1 MEEYTKKV
9 SFLQYFWLLKRNELI
24 RRHNIIPDVKQKKIQ
39 KIQKATWENYNI
51 IPAHKII
58 LHWNFVFRRIP
69 SILYKVQKS
78 IKETVDAMREA
89 PHFSIIHIR
98 TTTMT
103 RIQNI
108 DRKIRFKYLNT
119 ELPVIHTIAEQ
130 QSAALA
136 HVIYYSYSSTPT
148 EKI

>member
-1 MEEYTKKV
+1 
-9 SFLQYFWLLKRNELI
+9 
-24 RRHNIIPDVKQKKIQ
+24 
-39 KIQKATWENYNI
+39 
-51 IPAHKII
+51 
-58 LHWNFVFRRIP
+58 
-69 SILYKVQKS
+69 
-78 IKETVDAMREA
+78 MREA

-98 TTTMT
+98 TTTIT

-136 HVIYYSYSSTPT
+136 HVIHYSYSSTPT